1 MSPALRVLG
10 VAALLL
16 VVGACSSSRSNSLR
30 SSGDNDLITIDE
42 IGQATSA
49 NAFELIQAHHP
60 LWLRKRGRNSILN
73 DGEILVYQDNVRLGG
88 IDVLRQMPLM
98 SIRMIRYYDSTKAQ
112 QRYGTGH
119 DHGVIQVLTLGG
131 GSR

>member
-1 MSPALRVLG
+1 MRHALRILG
-10 VAALLL
+10 VAALLVL
-16 VVGACSSSRSNSLR
+16 GACSSSGRSNNTR
-30 SSGDNDLITIDE
+30 ASGDSDLITIDE
-42 IGQATSA
+42 IGQSTST
-49 NAFELIQAHHP
+49 NAFELIQSRHP

-88 IDVLRQMPLM
+88 IDALRQMPLM

-112 QRYGTGH
+112 QRYGIGH

>member
-1 MSPALRVLG
+1 MKLSHVGESGRARMVDVSGKPVTNRSATAEGAIRMSM
-10 VAALLL
+10 
-16 VVGACSSSRSNSLR
+16 
-30 SSGDNDLITIDE
+30 E
-42 IGQATSA
+42 
-49 NAFELIQAHHP
+49 AFELIQSRHP

-112 QRYGTGH
+112 QRYGIGH